1 MCIRSTIR
9 ADIPLCPMAPTARR
23 AARELTPIFQ
33 AMTCNFRLF
42 RDCRPMKRSSTMR
55 AGFSLIELCVV
66 ILIIG
71 VVVSIAFPQFAPL
84 LIFSEL
90 DAEAR
95 RLAHY
100 GSGVVAEAALFG
112 SEIIVYID
120 LDAQEYYATR
130 MVYPQADED
139 AEETVD
145 QLGVFSDFR
154 ASGNYSSAEITEMLN
169 AKAQGDNRLSSALPE
184 DFDPA
189 AADAQMY
196 DRFDTR
202 HRQLLYA
209 RAQNVKHD
217 AGFLSEI
224 GPLFEQEFTLS
235 WTEPYEEEL
244 SDPLLGRYKLPESVR
259 INAVR
264 VEDGTVSSGVAQV
277 DVSPLGLSCQVT
289 LYLRNEDGDVFTV
302 DWSPLTGR
310 GVSREGKWE

>member
-1 MCIRSTIR
+1 
-9 ADIPLCPMAPTARR
+9 
-23 AARELTPIFQ
+23 
-33 AMTCNFRLF
+33 
-42 RDCRPMKRSSTMR
+42 MR